1 MIIDKKREVEKS
13 DLSQYPN
20 ELKLDIILQ
29 RKMTTYLH
37 RSLPMCIILSNE
49 NYKGWY
55 YTNFVQIMSNTL
67 DNGDVELNYITP
79 RDGYIEIAEN
89 VCLGYPMLQYEDEF
103 VSYVIKCL
111 NRGYY
116 LVVHIDE
123 FYIPDKWAY
132 EETHFVHAS
141 LIYGYN
147 QEKRELYG
155 IGFDEDMTFR
165 EITFDFDMFNDAYE
179 SGKKNYKE
187 DAFWC
192 EWSAVQLIKPKSP
205 NVPFRFDLKRFV
217 DELDDYM
224 TSRRDEYKLYSF
236 DYPMDRMRCGV
247 CVYDQV
253 IEKLEELKTGVVH
266 IDYRAIHLIAEHKKG
281 LLERFEYIKE
291 FYNVSDSYEF
301 LLTKYVEFVDFV
313 NKFRLDFMTEF
324 PMTDWDFQITEEKIE
339 FIDHSIEVIQKMV
352 VAEQGILK
360 EIMKELRGLEG

>member
-1 MIIDKKREVEKS
+1 MIIDKKREPVKIE
-13 DLSQYPN
+13 LSQYPN
-20 ELKLDIILQ
+20 EQKLDIILQ

-79 RDGYIEIAEN
+79 RDGYLEIAEN
-89 VCLGYPMLQYEDEF
+89 ICLGYSMLHYEDEF
-103 VSYVIKCL
+103 VNYIVECI

-123 FYIPDKWAY
+123 FYIPDKEAY

-147 QEKRELYG
+147 IEKRELYG
-155 IGFDEDMTFR
+155 IGFDDDMTFR
-165 EITFDFDMFNDAYE
+165 EITFDFDAFNVAYE
-179 SGKKNYKE
+179 EGKNHYMPE
-187 DAFWC
+187 AFWC

-205 NVPFRFDLKRFV
+205 HVPFRFDLKRFI

-236 DYPMDRMRCGV
+236 DYPMDRMKCGV
-247 CVYDQV
+247 CVYDYV
-253 IEKLEELKTGVVH
+253 IEKLQELKTGIAH
-266 IDYRAIHLIAEHKKG
+266 IDYRAIHLIAEHKNG

-291 FYNVSDSYEF
+291 LYNVPDTYETN
-301 LLTKYVEFVDFV
+301 LQKYAGLVESV
-313 NKFRLDFMTEF
+313 NKFRVSYMTEF
-324 PMTDWDFQITEEKIE
+324 MMEEWNEQITDAQKELLDHT
-339 FIDHSIEVIQKMV
+339 IDEIKKMV
-352 VAEQGILK
+352 VTEQGILT
-360 EIMKELRGLEG
+360 EIIKDLRALN